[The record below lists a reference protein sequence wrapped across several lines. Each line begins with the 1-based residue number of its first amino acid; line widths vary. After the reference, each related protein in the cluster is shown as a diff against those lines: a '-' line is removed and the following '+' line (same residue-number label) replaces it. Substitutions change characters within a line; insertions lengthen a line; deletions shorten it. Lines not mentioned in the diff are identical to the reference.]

1 MAEKVIASMAREEFL
16 ILPHPAV
23 KNYLINKVSDYERWL
38 NGMRKLK
45 KKSIAQRG
53 SAKPT
58 DILHLI

>member
-1 MAEKVIASMAREEFL
+1 MAREEFL

-23 KNYLINKVSDYERWL
+23 KKYLINKVSDYERWI

-58 DILHLI
+58 DILHLV